1 MGAFKFKTMSNK
13 ERLDLLNNSFEQ
25 LLSHSNAIKNCS
37 QQTDDL
43 LSRFQQI
50 KDRLLNETADENNT
64 NDIADDF
71 KEIHE
76 SHIQNTEYIE
86 ELHKYEEEALI
97 FNQRIDEI
105 CGKRLIE
112 PIWFQHLNK
121 KCLNEAILF
130 ELYRNGQFKASE
142 CFIKE
147 AKIREPTKE
156 KQKFIALHQI
166 LSAMD
171 RFEIDPALKWID
183 QNETKQNEEK
193 QKQNESNF
201 NFSSSHWN
209 ILRFLLHRDRFLHV
223 CAVGSE
229 QEMHSYMKTKL
240 EKLKKASH
248 KNKDCLQ
255 IISNL
260 HYEAAQIAYYCTE
273 WKLLY
278 FIKMFS
284 QIPLCQIPIH
294 LTQEL
299 IEKYRKILKNEESE
313 QSNDSLPKKK
323 KRK

>member
-43 LSRFQQI
+43 LSRFQQ
-50 KDRLLNETADENNT
+50 
-64 NDIADDF
+64 
-71 KEIHE
+71 
-76 SHIQNTEYIE
+76 
-86 ELHKYEEEALI
+86 
-97 FNQRIDEI
+97 IDEI

-248 KNKDCLQ
+248 
-255 IISNL
+255 
-260 HYEAAQIAYYCTE
+260 
-273 WKLLY
+273 
-278 FIKMFS
+278 
-284 QIPLCQIPIH
+284 
-294 LTQEL
+294 
-299 IEKYRKILKNEESE
+299 
-313 QSNDSLPKKK
+313 
-323 KRK
+323 